1 MDNQV
6 KTKLQFTQNR
16 LLITIIIL
24 LFFLFLLFW
33 ILILK
38 NKIIFWRGSLKNNF
52 ISIPQSTTL
61 KDQTFLSI
69 EDLPEDIKKLT
80 LLDKDSK
87 ILNIWS
93 YIDNN
98 KNKTINV
105 KIENSKPTFQLFELY
120 IKFAINNNL
129 ALIQD
134 GNFYKDGIINL
145 TLFNSLKKEEINI
158 VFYDDEINKKSI
170 INLVFNNLK
179 Q

>member
-1 MDNQV
+1 MDNQA
-6 KTKLQFTQNR
+6 KIKNQFTKNR
-16 LLITIIIL
+16 LLIIIL
-24 LFFLFLLFW
+24 LIFLFLLFW

-38 NKIIFWRGSLKNNF
+38 NKIIFWNGSPKNNF
-52 ISIPQSTTL
+52 TSIPQPIIL

-69 EDLPEDIKKLT
+69 EDLSQDIKELI

-105 KIENSKPTFQLFELY
+105 KVENPKPIFQLFELY
-120 IKFAINNNL
+120 TKFAINNNL
-129 ALIQD
+129 VLIQG